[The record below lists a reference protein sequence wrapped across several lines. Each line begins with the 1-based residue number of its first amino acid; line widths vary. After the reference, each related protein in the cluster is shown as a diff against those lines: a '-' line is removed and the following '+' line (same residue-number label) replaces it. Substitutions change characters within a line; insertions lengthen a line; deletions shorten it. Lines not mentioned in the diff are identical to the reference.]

1 MYGKIYMIRPLVL
14 FKKHKKCLQSRECGY
29 IIIEL
34 VTLIAMKREVAAG
47 YPQVFRGA
55 NVKLENWRQV
65 TVQS

>member
-34 VTLIAMKREVAAG
+34 VTLIAMKRQVRKLAASHCTKL
-47 YPQVFRGA
+47 RGFI
-55 NVKLENWRQV
+55 
-65 TVQS
+65 